1 MNESLITFQGWVGGD
16 VTLRQA
22 GGVPVANFR
31 VAATPRRFRRST
43 NEWFDGPTQ
52 WFTVNAWRGLGEHC
66 AGSLRRGDPVV
77 VQGRLNTPTYVN
89 KNEVEVTS
97 LEVDALFVG
106 HDLNR
111 GTSAFT
117 KASSRGEGPVS
128 DQQADQQAS
137 QQTDAW
143 AAAGSEQRE
152 APDFAA

>member
-16 VTLRQA
+16 VTLRRA
-22 GGVPVANFR
+22 GEVPVANFR

-66 AGSLRRGDPVV
+66 AESLRRGDPVV

-89 KNEVEVTS
+89 KHDVEVVS
-97 LEVDALFVG
+97 LEVDAVFVG

-111 GTSAFT
+111 GTTAFT
-117 KASSRGEGPVS
+117 KSSSRAESGP
-128 DQQADQQAS
+128 
-137 QQTDAW
+137 
-143 AAAGSEQRE
+143 SEQPAQGWATPGTE
-152 APDFAA
+152 PGQAPEFAA